1 VSMPPPLRLT
11 RARDVPRDA
20 AADDRVDRVDRVDRG
35 EAAHRSAA
43 PAPVIDSSPLVGT
56 WVCFDAATR
65 GLVRVVVTVRGGRL
79 AVRAFGAS
87 SPAPQDWGEAVGD
100 AFAGGVDRVGG
111 VGGVVGVDGVGG
123 AAAVAFT
130 ARYRFGFVDA
140 LLAAYLNRRL
150 LVVDC
155 YSVFGDG
162 SGRSSYFSRDH
173 FYQPAESASRA

>member
-1 VSMPPPLRLT
+1 MPAPLPLRLS

-20 AADDRVDRVDRVDRG
+20 AAADRVDRG
-35 EAAHRSAA
+35 DIAHRSAA
-43 PAPVIDSSPLVGT
+43 PARAVDPSPLVGT
-56 WVCFDAATR
+56 WVSFDAATR
-65 GLVRVVVTVRGGRL
+65 GLVRVVVARRGGRL

-87 SPAPQDWGEAVGD
+87 SPAPQDWGEVEGD
-100 AFAGGVDRVGG
+100 AFAGAVGG
-111 VGGVVGVDGVGG
+111 VES
-123 AAAVAFT
+123 AAAVGFT
-130 ARYRFGFVDA
+130 ARYRFGFVDV

>member
-1 VSMPPPLRLT
+1 M
-11 RARDVPRDA
+11 A
-20 AADDRVDRVDRVDRG
+20 AGSAGSADRVDRVDRADLASLG
-35 EAAHRSAA
+35 EAAHRAAA
-43 PAPVIDSSPLVGT
+43 PAVDPGPLVGT
-56 WVCFDAATR
+56 WVSFDAATR
-65 GLVRVVVTVRGGRL
+65 GLVHVVVADRGGRL

-87 SPAPQDWGEAVGD
+87 SPAPQDWGEVVGD

-111 VGGVVGVDGVGG
+111 VDGVGG
-123 AAAVAFT
+123 AAAVGFT
-130 ARYRFGFVDA
+130 ARYRFGFADI

-173 FYQPAESASRA
+173 FYQPAESASRT

>member
-1 VSMPPPLRLT
+1 MSMPAPLRLS
-11 RARDVPRDA
+11 RAKDAPRNA
-20 AADDRVDRVDRVDRG
+20 AAADRVDRVDRVDRR
-35 EAAHRSAA
+35 EAAHRPAA
-43 PAPVIDSSPLVGT
+43 PAVDPSPLVGT
-56 WVCFDAATR
+56 WVSFDAATR
-65 GLVRVVVTVRGGRL
+65 GLVRVVVALRGGRL

-87 SPAPQDWGEAVGD
+87 SPAPQDWGEAEGD
-100 AFAGGVDRVGG
+100 AFAGGVDCVGS
-111 VGGVVGVDGVGG
+111 
-123 AAAVAFT
+123 AAAVGFT

>member
-1 VSMPPPLRLT
+1 MPAPLRLT
-11 RARDVPRDA
+11 RAKDAPRDA
-20 AADDRVDRVDRVDRG
+20 AAADRRV
-35 EAAHRSAA
+35 AA
-43 PAPVIDSSPLVGT
+43 PAVDPAPLVGT
-56 WVCFDAATR
+56 WVSFDAATR
-65 GLVRVVVTVRGGRL
+65 GLVRVVVARRGGGL

-87 SPAPQDWGEAVGD
+87 SPAPQDWGEVAGD
-100 AFAGGVDRVGG
+100 AFAGGVDCVGG
-111 VGGVVGVDGVGG
+111 VGGVEG
-123 AAAVAFT
+123 AAAVGFT

-162 SGRSSYFSRDH
+162 SGRSSYFRRDH

>member
-1 VSMPPPLRLT
+1 VSIPAPLRLS
-11 RARDVPRDA
+11 RARDLPRDA
-20 AADDRVDRVDRVDRG
+20 AAADRVARG
-35 EAAHRSAA
+35 EAAHRAAATPA
-43 PAPVIDSSPLVGT
+43 PAVDPSPLVGT
-56 WVCFDAATR
+56 WVSFDAATR
-65 GLVRVVVTVRGGRL
+65 GLVRVVVARRGGRL
-79 AVRAFGAS
+79 AVHAFGAS
-87 SPAPQDWGEAVGD
+87 SPAPQDWGETEGD
-100 AFAGGVDRVGG
+100 AFAGGVDRAG
-111 VGGVVGVDGVGG
+111 GVDGVDAVEG

>member
-1 VSMPPPLRLT
+1 MPAPLRLS

-20 AADDRVDRVDRVDRG
+20 AAG
-35 EAAHRSAA
+35 SAA
-43 PAPVIDSSPLVGT
+43 PAVDPSPLVGT
-56 WVCFDAATR
+56 WVSFDAATR
-65 GLVRVVVTVRGGRL
+65 GLVRVVVALRGGRL
-79 AVRAFGAS
+79 TVRAFGAS
-87 SPAPQDWGEAVGD
+87 SPAPQDWGEAEGD
-100 AFAGGVDRVGG
+100 AFAGGVDGVGGADRVGG
-111 VGGVVGVDGVGG
+111 VG
-123 AAAVAFT
+123 AVAFT

-173 FYQPAESASRA
+173 FYQPAGSASRA